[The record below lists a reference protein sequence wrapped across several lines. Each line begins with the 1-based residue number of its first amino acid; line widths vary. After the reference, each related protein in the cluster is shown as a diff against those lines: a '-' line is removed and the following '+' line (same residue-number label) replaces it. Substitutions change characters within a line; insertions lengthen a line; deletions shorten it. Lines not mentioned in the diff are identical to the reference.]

1 MSSIFI
7 FDIDD
12 TLYDQLAIFEN
23 TFNKNF
29 TFKGINL
36 EEVYKSSRKIS
47 DDIFNDT
54 ENGGMSLEEMHIKR
68 IQKPLQ
74 DININI
80 SKEQAIKFQADYLY
94 LQDTI
99 TLDEEIERLLDFLI
113 DKKVK
118 IGIISNGPGRHQRKK
133 VDNLGLNKWIN
144 DENIFLSGDVGIH
157 KPDEQIFKMA
167 EKSLRKSD
175 EDIIYFVGDN
185 FEKDIV
191 TPNNLGWNTIW
202 INKRQYKKENLKSN
216 ANSYMVKNSQ
226 ELEEL
231 VYKLLAN

>member
-1 MSSIFI
+1 MSIIFI

-36 EEVYKSSRKIS
+36 EEEVYKSSRKIS

-54 ENGGMSLEEMHIKR
+54 ENGGMSLEEMHIKHFYTKT
-68 IQKPLQ
+68 IT

-99 TLDEEIERLLDFLI
+99 TLDKEIERLLDFLI

-133 VDNLGLNKWIN
+133 LTTW
-144 DENIFLSGDVGIH
+144 
-157 KPDEQIFKMA
+157 A
-167 EKSLRKSD
+167 
-175 EDIIYFVGDN
+175 
-185 FEKDIV
+185 
-191 TPNNLGWNTIW
+191 
-202 INKRQYKKENLKSN
+202 
-216 ANSYMVKNSQ
+216 
-226 ELEEL
+226 
-231 VYKLLAN
+231 